1 MPVSNSLARFSQK
14 LIRPSADAG
23 EGEDEG
29 SFESFFGKGGP
40 EMFLKIPRSLQPAAL
55 MIFVLG
61 LSVTVAEAA
70 QSKPLSVAELAL
82 YRGPD
87 RGKIILEGARK
98 EGQVTFYTSN
108 TWMAGPV
115 SQEFEKKY
123 PFLKAQVWRS
133 DSKSL
138 LKRLTEE
145 VAAGRTIADVVE
157 TSPEY
162 LMLMLREKMLQEHFS
177 PELGAYDDEAKVK
190 GKTGVYGWTN
200 REIYIS
206 LGFNSKLIPPTE
218 APKSIKDYLDP
229 KWKGKMSIAG
239 TTTGV
244 QWVGAILDMMG
255 REFLEKLSAQEI
267 NVQNIS
273 GAALSGLV
281 ASGEVPLSPTI
292 FNSNVFTHKQKGAPV
307 EWRPLEP
314 VIAGVGISGMV
325 INAPH
330 PYAALLFLDYLHSKE
345 GQQAAMKGGLSSPR
359 NDIGSLEQ
367 KFKKLYLESKY
378 SPEEFEKKI
387 NEWETLMRRLFIRK
401 R

>member
-1 MPVSNSLARFSQK
+1 MLPLKKILFALSLLTWMDFYTTLPPVY
-14 LIRPSADAG
+14 
-23 EGEDEG
+23 
-29 SFESFFGKGGP
+29 
-40 EMFLKIPRSLQPAAL
+40 
-55 MIFVLG
+55 
-61 LSVTVAEAA
+61 AA
-70 QSKPLSVAELAL
+70 QAKPLLTAELAL
-82 YRGPD
+82 YKGPD
-87 RGKIILEGARK
+87 RERLLVEGARK
-98 EGQVTFYTSN
+98 EGQVVFYTSN
-108 TWMAGPV
+108 TWVAGPV

-123 PFLKAQVWRS
+123 PFVKANVWRS
-133 DSKSL
+133 DSKAL
-138 LKRLTEE
+138 LKRLSEE
-145 VAAGRTIADVVE
+145 MAAGRFIADVVE

-162 LMLMLREKMLQEHFS
+162 LAIMVREKMLQEHFS
-177 PELGAYDDEAKVK
+177 PELSAYEDDAKVK
-190 GKTGVYGWTN
+190 GKNGVFGWTN

-206 LGFNSKLIPPTE
+206 LGFNSKLISPAD

-244 QWVGAILDMMG
+244 QWVGALLDSMG

-267 NVQNIS
+267 NIQNIS

-325 INAPH
+325 LNSPH
-330 PYAALLFLDYLHSKE
+330 PHAALLFLDYLHSKE
-345 GQQAAMKGGLSSPR
+345 GQQVAMKGGLSSPR

-367 KFKKLYLESKY
+367 KFKKLYIESKY
-378 SPEEFEKKI
+378 TPEEFEKKI
-387 NEWETLMRRLFIRK
+387 EEWETLMRRLFIRK

>member
-1 MPVSNSLARFSQK
+1 MFKTLLM
-14 LIRPSADAG
+14 LITMVAFP
-23 EGEDEG
+23 
-29 SFESFFGKGGP
+29 F
-40 EMFLKIPRSLQPAAL
+40 AL
-55 MIFVLG
+55 
-61 LSVTVAEAA
+61 SHAA

-82 YRGPD
+82 YKGAD
-87 RGKIILEGARK
+87 REKLLIEGAKK
-98 EGQVTFYTSN
+98 EGQVVFYTSN
-108 TWMAGPV
+108 TWVAGPV
-115 SQEFEKKY
+115 SQEFEKKF
-123 PFLKAQVWRS
+123 PFVKANVWRS

-145 VAAGRTIADVVE
+145 VAAARYIADVVE

-162 LMLMLREKMLQEHFS
+162 MLIMLREKMLQEHLS
-177 PELGAYDDEAKVK
+177 PELSAYGDEAKIK

-206 LGFNSKLIPPTE
+206 LGFNSQIIPPAE
-218 APKSIKDYLDP
+218 APKTIKDYLDP

-244 QWVGAILDMMG
+244 QWVGALLDGMG

-292 FNSNVFTHKQKGAPV
+292 FNSNIFTHKQKGAPV
-307 EWRPLEP
+307 EWRPLDP
-314 VIAGVGISGMV
+314 IIAGVGTSGMV
-325 INAPH
+325 LNSPH
-330 PYAALLFLDYLHSKE
+330 PHAALLFLDYLHSKE
-345 GQQAAMKGGLSSPR
+345 GQQAALKGGLSSPR
-359 NDIGSLEQ
+359 TDIGSLEQ
-367 KFKKLYLESKY
+367 KFKKLYIESKY
-378 SPEEFEKKI
+378 TPEEFEKKI
-387 NEWETLMRRLFIRK
+387 EEWETLMRKLFIRK